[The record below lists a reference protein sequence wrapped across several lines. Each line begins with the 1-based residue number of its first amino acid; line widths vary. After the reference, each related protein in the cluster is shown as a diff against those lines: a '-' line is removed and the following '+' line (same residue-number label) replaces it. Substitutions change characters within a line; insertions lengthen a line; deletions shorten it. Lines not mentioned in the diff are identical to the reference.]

1 MIRETTFFSELLE
14 PERAYGHVEGYAEG
28 EINGEIKGEL
38 KTLRRLLERKFGPL
52 TPDLALS
59 LQKLRSNELEAL
71 TVTVLDLQSLEELR
85 LGLQNFYNGSS
96 GRSATH

>member
-28 EINGEIKGEL
+28 EIKGEL

-59 LQKLRSNELEAL
+59 LHKLRSNELEAL

-85 LGLQNFYNGSS
+85 LGQQNFYNGSS